1 MGEMGRRSRRWL
13 TWSQVV
19 SCEECGRADE
29 GKTWAGG
36 DELPGLMRW
45 QIWLLCFLLPS
56 EEDLA
61 RFPWW
66 NIGGVFKEV
75 KRHREREIER
85 QEVILSE
92 EEERWE
98 ERENLWINSNKR
110 NQDII
115 CIMIVVRLKTL

>member
-1 MGEMGRRSRRWL
+1 M
-13 TWSQVV
+13 
-19 SCEECGRADE
+19 
-29 GKTWAGG
+29 
-36 DELPGLMRW
+36 
-45 QIWLLCFLLPS
+45 LCFLLPS

-92 EEERWE
+92 EKERWE
-98 ERENLWINSNKR
+98 ERKNLWINSNKR
-110 NQDII
+110 NQAIR

>member
-1 MGEMGRRSRRWL
+1 M
-13 TWSQVV
+13 
-19 SCEECGRADE
+19 
-29 GKTWAGG
+29 
-36 DELPGLMRW
+36 
-45 QIWLLCFLLPS
+45 LCFLLPS

-92 EEERWE
+92 EKERWE
-98 ERENLWINSNKR
+98 ERKNLRINSNKR
-110 NQDII
+110 NQAII